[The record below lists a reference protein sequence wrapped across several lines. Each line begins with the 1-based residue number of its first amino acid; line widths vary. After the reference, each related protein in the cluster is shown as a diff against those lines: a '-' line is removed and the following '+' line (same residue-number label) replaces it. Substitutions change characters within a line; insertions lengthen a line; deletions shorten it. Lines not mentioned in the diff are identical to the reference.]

1 MVESEFENKTYA
13 TAEPSPL
20 EYINVTFRSDVRTNN
35 HQYQYQYHRYRHRR
49 HIFLKIQRA
58 MVCMS
63 LLLVSMPSISSDPA
77 GVCALMIY
85 AKSFYL

>member
-35 HQYQYQYHRYRHRR
+35 HQYQYQYHQKKRN
-49 HIFLKIQRA
+49 ICINMNDGTVVVTQSETEEEEGLD
-58 MVCMS
+58 V
-63 LLLVSMPSISSDPA
+63 
-77 GVCALMIY
+77 
-85 AKSFYL
+85 